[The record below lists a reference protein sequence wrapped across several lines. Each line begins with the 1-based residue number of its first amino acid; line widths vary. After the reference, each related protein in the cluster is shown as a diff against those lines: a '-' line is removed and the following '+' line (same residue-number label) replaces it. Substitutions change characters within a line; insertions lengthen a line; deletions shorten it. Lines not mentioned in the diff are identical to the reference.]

1 MQLQPALNQDK
12 EKNMWYQNI
21 WLKKTVVFVVLAI
34 LYTLLP
40 PEAKGLVGSFAVG
53 WMLVDITSKVFD

>member
-1 MQLQPALNQDK
+1 
-12 EKNMWYQNI
+12 MWYQNI

-53 WMLVDITSKVFD
+53 WMLVDITGKVFD